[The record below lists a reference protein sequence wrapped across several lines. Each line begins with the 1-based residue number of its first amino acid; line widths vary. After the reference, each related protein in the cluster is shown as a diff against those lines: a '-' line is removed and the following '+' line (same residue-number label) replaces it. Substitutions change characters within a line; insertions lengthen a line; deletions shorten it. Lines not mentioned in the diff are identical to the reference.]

1 LKTTIVVC
9 GEISGKIYRPITQS
23 FRKRGIEPSV
33 IKLKSDYFPRDEE
46 CFELF
51 YLTMGISSADMAT
64 ICRNHGVT
72 EQRLHDYLQE
82 SEGSNELDP
91 YHYARLAIL
100 EDNDIDLESVGVVV
114 FDHELGWSPNDIAK
128 LFFAKLDIYSATS
141 AMAVVINRKLVYP
154 HTREFDKTYNFFIRE
169 HNIHPL

>member
-1 LKTTIVVC
+1 MKNTIVVC
-9 GEISGKIYRPITQS
+9 GGIPTETYSPITQS
-23 FRKRGIEPSV
+23 FRKRGIEPKV
-33 IKLKSDYFPRDEE
+33 IKLKRRYFPRDEE

-64 ICRNHGVT
+64 IYRNHGVT
-72 EQRLHDYLQE
+72 EKQIHDYLQDA
-82 SEGSNELDP
+82 EGSNVLDP

-100 EDNDIDLESVGVVV
+100 EDNDIDLDSVGAVV

-141 AMAVVINRKLVYP
+141 AMAVVINGKLVYAY
-154 HTREFDKTYNFFIRE
+154 TKEFDMTYNFFIRE

>member
-1 LKTTIVVC
+1 MKNLIIVC
-9 GEISGKIYRPITQS
+9 GEIPPESYKPIAQS
-23 FRKRGIEPSV
+23 FRKRGIKPTV

-51 YLTMGISSADMAT
+51 YLTMGISSADMST

-72 EQRLHDYLQE
+72 DQQMHDYIQDT
-82 SEGSNELDP
+82 EGSYELDP

-100 EDNDIDLESVGVVV
+100 EDNDIVLDSVGAVV
-114 FDHELGWSPNDIAK
+114 FDHELGWSPGDIAK
-128 LFFAKLDIYSATS
+128 LFFAKIDIYSATR
-141 AMAVVINRKLVYP
+141 AMAVVINRKLVYS
-154 HTREFDKTYNFFIRE
+154 HTKEFDMTYNFFIRE

>member
-1 LKTTIVVC
+1 MKNTIVVC
-9 GEISGKIYRPITQS
+9 GGIPTETYSPITQS
-23 FRKRGIEPSV
+23 FRKRGIEPKV
-33 IKLKSDYFPRDEE
+33 IKLKRRYFPRDEE

-64 ICRNHGVT
+64 IYRNHGVT
-72 EQRLHDYLQE
+72 EKQIHDYLQDA
-82 SEGSNELDP
+82 EGSNVLDP
-91 YHYARLAIL
+91 YHYARLTIL
-100 EDNDIDLESVGVVV
+100 EDNDIDLDSVGAVV

-141 AMAVVINRKLVYP
+141 AMAVVINGKLVYAY
-154 HTREFDKTYNFFIRE
+154 TKEFDMTYNFFIRE

>member
-1 LKTTIVVC
+1 MKNIIIVC
-9 GEISGKIYRPITQS
+9 GDIPDESYKPITQS
-23 FRKRGIEPSV
+23 FRKRGIKPTV

-72 EQRLHDYLQE
+72 EQRLHDYIQD
-82 SEGSNELDP
+82 EGSNELDP
-91 YHYARLAIL
+91 YHYARADIL
-100 EDNDIDLESVGVVV
+100 EHHDIDLDSVGAVV

-141 AMAVVINRKLVYP
+141 AMAVVINRKLVYA
-154 HTREFDKTYNFFIRE
+154 HTKEFDMTYNFFIRE